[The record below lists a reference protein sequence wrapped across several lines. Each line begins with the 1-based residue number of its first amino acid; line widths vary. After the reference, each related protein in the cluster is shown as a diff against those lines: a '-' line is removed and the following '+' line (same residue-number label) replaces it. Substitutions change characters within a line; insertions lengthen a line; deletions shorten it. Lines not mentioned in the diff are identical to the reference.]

1 MKKLFMIVAMMVA
14 TLSVSA
20 QEAGQMFIKPMAG
33 GIFSTLVGDV
43 DDVKG
48 KIGLVG
54 GAEFG
59 YNINET
65 FGITAGLLYTMQG
78 CKDKDVDA
86 NFNLDYINVPV
97 LANVYVAPGLALKAG
112 PQIGFLTRAKLDDVD
127 MKDVC
132 NTIDFSIPVGVSYE
146 INDFVIDFRYNIGIT
161 NIAKKGKTFIFDD
174 DEFEVGD
181 EDIKTRNSVVMLTVG
196 YKIPF

>member
-1 MKKLFMIVAMMVA
+1 MKKLFMIAAMMVA

-33 GIFSTLVGDV
+33 GTFSTLVGDV

-146 INDFVIDFRYNIGIT
+146 ISDFVIDFRYNIGIT
-161 NIAKKGKTFIFDD
+161 SVSKNKEIKS
-174 DEFEVGD
+174 EVVEIESD
-181 EDIKTRNSVVMLTVG
+181 KKTRNSVFMLTVG

>member
-1 MKKLFMIVAMMVA
+1 MKKLFMIAAMMVA

-20 QEAGQMFIKPMAG
+20 QQAGQMFIKPMVG
-33 GIFSTLVGDV
+33 GTVSTVVGDI
-43 DDVKG
+43 DDTKA

-65 FGITAGLLYTMQG
+65 FGITAGVLYTMQG
-78 CKDKDVDA
+78 YKIKGVDDA
-86 NFNLDYINVPV
+86 YNLDYINVPV

-146 INDFVIDFRYNIGIT
+146 ISDFVIDFRYNIGIT
-161 NIAKKGKTFIFDD
+161 SVSKNKEIKADVIEIESDR
-174 DEFEVGD
+174 
-181 EDIKTRNSVVMLTVG
+181 KTRNSVFMLTVG

>member
-1 MKKLFMIVAMMVA
+1 MKKLFMIAAMMVA

-20 QEAGQMFIKPMAG
+20 QQAGQMFIKPMVG
-33 GIFSTLVGDV
+33 GTLATLVGDV
-43 DDVKG
+43 DDTKF

-65 FGITAGLLYTMQG
+65 FGITAGVLYTMQG
-78 CKDKDVDA
+78 YKVKGIDDA
-86 NFNLDYINVPV
+86 WNMDYINIPV

-112 PQIGFLTRAKLDDVD
+112 PQIGFLTRAKVDDVD
-127 MKDVC
+127 FKKAC
-132 NTIDFSIPVGVSYE
+132 NTVDFSIPIGASYE
-146 INDFVIDFRYNIGIT
+146 FSDFVIDFRYNIGVSNVLKSKKAIT
-161 NIAKKGKTFIFDD
+161 DDIEFD
-174 DEFEVGD
+174 GD
-181 EDIKTRNSVVMLTVG
+181 VKARNSVMMLTLG

>member
-33 GIFSTLVGDV
+33 GTFSTLVGDV

-146 INDFVIDFRYNIGIT
+146 ISDFVIDFRYNIGIT
-161 NIAKKGKTFIFDD
+161 SVSKNKEIKS
-174 DEFEVGD
+174 EVVEIESD
-181 EDIKTRNSVVMLTVG
+181 KKTRNSVFMLTVG

>member
-1 MKKLFMIVAMMVA
+1 MKKLFMIAAMMVA

-33 GIFSTLVGDV
+33 GTFSTLVGDV

-146 INDFVIDFRYNIGIT
+146 ISDFVIDFRYNIGIT
-161 NIAKKGKTFIFDD
+161 NISKNTKIKADGLEIESDK
-174 DEFEVGD
+174 
-181 EDIKTRNSVVMLTVG
+181 KTRNSVFMLTVG

>member
-1 MKKLFMIVAMMVA
+1 MKKLFMIAAMMVA

-33 GIFSTLVGDV
+33 GTFSTLVGDV
-43 DDVKG
+43 DEVKG

-146 INDFVIDFRYNIGIT
+146 ISDFVIDFRYNIGIT
-161 NIAKKGKTFIFDD
+161 SVSKNKEIKADVIEIESDR
-174 DEFEVGD
+174 
-181 EDIKTRNSVVMLTVG
+181 KTRNSVFMLTVG